1 MVAAAEQR
9 ALNHRVGEERGLLVE
24 AWQARDALAA
34 EAYVRQHESSV
45 TGPVVHCKRW
55 QYSCSQ

>member
-45 TGPVVHCKRW
+45 TGSVVHCKR
-55 QYSCSQ
+55 